1 MKNIK
6 EILVCGGEGGS
17 VTLIKENETFFY
29 RTDETTF
36 LELTVEFTREN
47 LINTSTVFSSVEKAI
62 DDLVENYNVFS
73 LFPEKL
79 DPKYKTVL
87 QNAYFKNRTENKKK
101 NNECLSEEW
110 LVKLFQIDSVYKKF
124 VNLNIEQIIKASKNV
139 LENYKEDNYTT
150 SYPYFVGF
158 LENSLLDI
166 EKYVVG
172 TNMVYGWMPT
182 ILNLDLSDKRQIER
196 VLEKLN
202 KKEKLS
208 MKDFEILKRSI
219 NNSIVGM
226 SKFLHF
232 VDPYTYPILDRK
244 IYKFI
249 TGKEYATGIDQSITY
264 VAYLN
269 KMTGIIKD
277 ERFNSLYISVNS
289 RLGKKLSPMRS
300 LELILFYNK

>member
-1 MKNIK
+1 MKSIK

-17 VTLIKENETFFY
+17 LTLIKKNETFFY
-29 RTDETTF
+29 TTDETTF
-36 LELTVEFTREN
+36 LEHTDEFTREN

-73 LFPEKL
+73 LFPEKI

-87 QNAYFKNRTENKKK
+87 QNAYFKNK
-101 NNECLSEEW
+101 NDECLSEEW
-110 LVKLFQIDSVYKKF
+110 LRKLFQIDSACKKF
-124 VNLNIEQIIKASKNV
+124 VNLNIEHIIKASKSV

-158 LENSLLDI
+158 LGNGLLDI
-166 EKYVVG
+166 DKYVVA

-182 ILNLDLSDKRQIER
+182 ILNLDLSEKEQIEN
-196 VLEKLN
+196 VLDKLN
-202 KKEKLS
+202 KKEKLGL
-208 MKDFEILKRSI
+208 KDFEILKRSI

-232 VDPYTYPILDRK
+232 VDPVTYPILDRK
-244 IYKFI
+244 IYRFI
-249 TGKEYATGIDQSITY
+249 TGKKYATGIDQSITY

-269 KMTGIIKD
+269 KMTCITED
-277 ERFNSLYISVNS
+277 ERFISLNSSVNTRMS
-289 RLGKKLSPMRS
+289 KEFSPMRS
-300 LELILFYNK
+300 LELILFYNKK